1 MSLIDSAMWGSLQAA
16 LNAGQLRQQV
26 YSNNIAN
33 ANTPGYKRESVVFE
47 PYLQAALSA
56 SGIGTSSQLP
66 MLTNSSSDLS
76 AGTNL
81 ANVQPQVVTDSST
94 STSSNGNNVNLDSEM
109 SLLAENQIQYG
120 AVVQEINNQFT
131 TLRTAIT
138 G

>member
-1 MSLIDSAMWGSLQAA
+1 MSLIDNAMWGSLQSA

-33 ANTPGYKRESVVFE
+33 ANTPGYKRQTVVFE

-56 SGIGTSSQLP
+56 SGMSSSSQIP

-76 AGTNL
+76 AS
-81 ANVQPQVVTDSST
+81 ANVASVQPQVVADNST

-109 SLLAENQIQYG
+109 SLLAENQIQYA